1 VKLAEI
7 DIIIL
12 LKRCYHENRDEFG
25 QKTYIHH
32 FWAHCCFYAHRLCSG
47 CCQEPRAYIQADRL
61 QPVLDIAEGPN
72 KVTVNGDLFVAG
84 KISSPSLIVCPLQ
97 TCVELAADYN
107 HCTCGG
113 ACTGGFVISGGGDCR
128 TNGWVVES
136 RPSAVDTW
144 VLACNDL
151 IAMQKPNNFYILCGK
166 LGG

>member
-1 VKLAEI
+1 MKIEMNLDKKHIYIISGLIAVFMLIVFAAAAVRNPGHTYRQI
-7 DIIIL
+7 D
-12 LKRCYHENRDEFG
+12 F
-25 QKTYIHH
+25 
-32 FWAHCCFYAHRLCSG
+32 S
-47 CCQEPRAYIQADRL
+47 
-61 QPVLDIAEGPN
+61 PVLDIAEGPN